1 MKSANIR
8 QKKREN
14 GVIMQDRQ
22 LDNSTVADRLIS
34 AHDGDVALLYIY
46 RRRRGGTDLEQ
57 AARELCRTMQEIR
70 SAQEKLQRMGLWES
84 EEAPSPLPAEEETPK
99 REPYPLPADELPSYT
114 ARDIAGLAERDSSFA
129 SVCEEAVRVKGRQ
142 LSSNELGILA
152 GIYNYL
158 ALPAEVIF
166 MLLNYCLGRAEERQ
180 PGSRPGFRAIQQ
192 EAFHWANLEILTM
205 EQADDYIRRQKERSS
220 AVGRIQRLLGLSDHK
235 LTAPER
241 RNINAW
247 LDMGFDEDAINLA
260 YERTV
265 YNTKTLKWPY
275 MNKILQSWHAAGLHD
290 RQAIEEKDGRRRP
303 PRTAQAAP
311 AGESRN
317 VDMDHLRE
325 ILENI

>member
-1 MKSANIR
+1 
-8 QKKREN
+8 
-14 GVIMQDRQ
+14 MQDRQ
-22 LDNSTVADRLIS
+22 LDNSTVADRLIA

-46 RRRRGGTDLEQ
+46 LRRKGAEDLEQ
-57 AARELCRTMQEIR
+57 AARDLCRTMQEIQ
-70 SAQEKLQRMGLWES
+70 SAREKLQRMGLWDGA
-84 EEAPSPLPAEEETPK
+84 APAPVSTEKETPK

-114 ARDIAGLAERDSSFA
+114 ARDIAGMAASDSSFA

-142 LSSNELGILA
+142 LSSSELGILA

-180 PGSRPGFRAIQQ
+180 PGSRPSFRAIQQ
-192 EAFHWANLEILTM
+192 EAFHWANLEILTI

-247 LDMGFDEDAINLA
+247 LDMGFGDEVINLA
-260 YERTV
+260 RAGTPRVCTTGRPSRRRTGG
-265 YNTKTLKWPY
+265 
-275 MNKILQSWHAAGLHD
+275 AD
-290 RQAIEEKDGRRRP
+290 RPDRRRP
-303 PRTAQAAP
+303 RKVGRAGTWTWISSGRYWRTSKWHTTENFWP
-311 AGESRN
+311 ARGSVSNSSGRITRPN
-317 VDMDHLRE
+317 TSGG
-325 ILENI
+325 

>member
-1 MKSANIR
+1 MKFANKR
-8 QKKREN
+8 QEKREN

-22 LDNSTVADRLIS
+22 LDNSTVANRLIA

-46 RRRRGGTDLEQ
+46 LRRKGGADLEQ
-57 AARELCRTMQEIR
+57 AARDLCRTMQEIQAAR
-70 SAQEKLQRMGLWES
+70 EKLQRMGLWDGA
-84 EEAPSPLPAEEETPK
+84 APAPLPAEKEAPK

-114 ARDIAGLAERDSSFA
+114 ARDIAGMAASDASFA
-129 SVCEEAVRVKGRQ
+129 SICEEAVRVKGRQ

-180 PGSRPGFRAIQQ
+180 PGSRPSFRTIQQ
-192 EAFHWANLEILTM
+192 EAFHWANLEILTI

-247 LDMGFDEDAINLA
+247 LDMGFGDEAINLA

-265 YNTKTLKWPY
+265 YNLGSFKWPY
-275 MNKILQSWHAAGLHD
+275 MNKILQSWHSAGLHD
-290 RQAIEEKDGRRRP
+290 RQAIEEKDGRRR
-303 PRTAQAAP
+303 TARP
-311 AGESRN
+311 AVPAQSGESRN
-317 VDMDHLRE
+317 VDVDQLRK

>member
-1 MKSANIR
+1 
-8 QKKREN
+8 
-14 GVIMQDRQ
+14 MQDRQ
-22 LDNSTVADRLIS
+22 LDNSTVADRLIA

-46 RRRRGGTDLEQ
+46 LRRKGGADLEQ
-57 AARELCRTMQEIR
+57 AARDLCRTMQEIQ
-70 SAQEKLQRMGLWES
+70 SAREKLQRMGLWDGT
-84 EEAPSPLPAEEETPK
+84 APSPLPPEKEAPK
-99 REPYPLPADELPSYT
+99 QEPYPLPADELPSYT
-114 ARDIAGLAERDSSFA
+114 ARDIAGMAASDSSFA

-142 LSSNELGILA
+142 LSSSELGILA

-180 PGSRPGFRAIQQ
+180 PGSRPSFRAIQQ

-205 EQADDYIRRQKERSS
+205 EQADDRRQKERSS
-220 AVGRIQRLLGLSDHK
+220 AVGRIQRLLGLNDHK

-247 LDMGFDEDAINLA
+247 LDMGFGDEVINLA

-265 YNTKTLKWPY
+265 YNLGSFKWPY
-275 MNKILQSWHAAGLHD
+275 MNKILQSWHSAGLHD

-303 PRTAQAAP
+303 ARPAASTP
-311 AGESRN
+311 AGENRN
-317 VDMDHLRE
+317 VDVGKLRE